1 MGLKGRLQR
10 LQQGVQSE
18 GVILRLRDGGLRI
31 FDRMEIAKEMF
42 LSQMDLMLGKARPSE
57 VLGAVRAATPE
68 SRAAFEQEQGSIE
81 MVGYII
87 AADYQGGWVDEH
99 RLLEDG
105 TVETIHY
112 EGGSEEAERIR
123 QEARRARFLSHEL
136 GEPRPNLSQWP
147 MNCNAKKG
155 DKSW

>member
-1 MGLKGRLQR
+1 
-10 LQQGVQSE
+10 
-18 GVILRLRDGGLRI
+18 
-31 FDRMEIAKEMF
+31 MF

-57 VLGAVRAATPE
+57 VLDAVRAATPE
-68 SRAAFEQEQGSIE
+68 SRAVFEQEQGSIE

-105 TVETIHY
+105 TVESTHY

-123 QEARRARFLSHEL
+123 QEARQRGPA
-136 GEPRPNLSQWP
+136 
-147 MNCNAKKG
+147 A
-155 DKSW
+155 